1 MSYGSFS
8 LSTELKIDG
17 FQMYHSDLETYKKIT
32 QLHIS
37 SAACLAKF
45 ISNEKKDKR
54 GSTWFILSLSEESTT
69 GFNWHEITICI
80 KREVTMC

>member
-8 LSTELKIDG
+8 LSIELKIDG

-54 GSTWFILSLSEESTT
+54 GST
-69 GFNWHEITICI
+69 
-80 KREVTMC
+80 